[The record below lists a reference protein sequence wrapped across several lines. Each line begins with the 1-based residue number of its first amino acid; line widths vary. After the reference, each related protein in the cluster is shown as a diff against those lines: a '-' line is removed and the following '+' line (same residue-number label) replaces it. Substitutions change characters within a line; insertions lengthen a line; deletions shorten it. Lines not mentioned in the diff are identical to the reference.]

1 MNNLLNAALII
12 FNYNFSLT
20 QKAVQFLNMKIWW
33 HVDQLLNNCSLD
45 VIYVEV
51 ASLGGWLQNVP
62 HSIV

>member
-1 MNNLLNAALII
+1 MNNLLNATLII

-20 QKAVQFLNMKIWW
+20 QKSCAILKYGKQQDA
-33 HVDQLLNNCSLD
+33 DQLLNNCSLD

-62 HSIV
+62 HGIV